1 MTGGMR
7 SITQR
12 LADSHPFTR
21 YVVAAVVSVAA
32 NLLSQEVTVRV
43 SPASPLMVSIFVG
56 TLVGFFIKYMIDK
69 IWTFRERYT
78 TPLGEAQR
86 ITLSGLFSVLT
97 TLIFWAFELG
107 FYAIWQTDFAKYTGA
122 VLGLG
127 LGYVLKFWLDRRH
140 VFREST
146 V

>member
-1 MTGGMR
+1 MTGTMR
-7 SITQR
+7 FIMQH

-21 YVVAAVVSVAA
+21 YVVAAVVSVIA
-32 NLLSQEVTVRV
+32 NLLSQEATVQA
-43 SPASPLMVSIFVG
+43 SPASPLMVSIVVG
-56 TLVGFFIKYMIDK
+56 TLVGFAIKYVIDK
-69 IWTFRERYT
+69 VWTFRERYT

-86 ITLSGLFSVLT
+86 VTVSGLFSVLT
-97 TLIFWAFELG
+97 TFIFWGFELG

-122 VLGLG
+122 VIGLG
-127 LGYVLKFWLDRRH
+127 IGYVLKFYLDRRH